1 MQSQGIEIES
11 YDPNNMHFK
20 CGDSVQKLSGKP
32 FRNGEK
38 TAVIVSFTENTDGPK
53 KLAAVFSDKSIC
65 NLEQLKIVVEDNL
78 EVKPSNGIDYSYLLD
93 WANFRPFENADEAER
108 YWDAKLAFK
117 HERVGFGE
125 RKSVL
130 RVVAIGKEGVIL
142 GVTFY
147 SYKDAFDL
155 FEVVQFK
162 NDEKGSP
169 FGVPLA

>member
-1 MQSQGIEIES
+1 MQSQGIE
-11 YDPNNMHFK
+11 MHFK

-65 NLEQLKIVVEDNL
+65 NLDQLKIVVEDNL
-78 EVKPSNGIDYSYLLD
+78 EAEKAVKPSNGIDYSYWLD

-130 RVVAIGKEGVIL
+130 RVVAIGKDGVIL